1 MVAASLAAATLAKLR
16 ATQARV
22 LARPKE
28 NLLSIMV
35 LRAPR
40 KAADCTLGPV
50 QFPNVRFLL
59 SVAGVDQFPQDAGRE
74 VAFAGRSNAGKS
86 SAINAIMVRNGL
98 ARTSKTPGRTR
109 LLNFFEV
116 EPGRRIVDL
125 PGYGYATAPPPERKQ
140 WTKLIDS
147 LPQRE
152 NLAGL
157 FVIVDIRRGLKQ
169 EDLQL
174 IEWAIAA
181 GWQVHAL
188 LAKSDKL
195 NQRDRAAALKDAE
208 AQLPE
213 GVTTQVFSAHDRMG
227 IETAQKRLIQMFTG

>member
-1 MVAASLAAATLAKLR
+1 M
-16 ATQARV
+16 
-22 LARPKE
+22 E

-40 KAADCTLGPV
+40 KAADCTLGAV

-59 SVAGVDQFPQDAGRE
+59 SVANQQQFPADPGRE

-86 SAINAIMVRNGL
+86 SAINSIMGRNGL

-116 EPGRRIVDL
+116 EPGKRIVDL

-140 WTKLIDS
+140 WIELIDS

-152 NLAGL
+152 FLAGL
-157 FVIVDIRRGLKQ
+157 FVIIDIRRGLKE

-174 IEWAIAA
+174 VDWATAA

-188 LAKSDKL
+188 LAKADKL
-195 NQRDRAAALKDAE
+195 NQRDRATALKDA
-208 AQLPE
+208 QFHLPE
-213 GVTTQVFSAHDRMG
+213 GVTAQIFSAHDGIG
-227 IETAQKRLIQMFTG
+227 IETAQKRLLEMLSS

>member
-1 MVAASLAAATLAKLR
+1 
-16 ATQARV
+16 
-22 LARPKE
+22 
-28 NLLSIMV
+28 
-35 LRAPR
+35 
-40 KAADCTLGPV
+40 V
-50 QFPNVRFLL
+50 QFPSVRFLL
-59 SVAGVDQFPQDAGRE
+59 SVASVDQFPQDAGRE

-116 EPGRRIVDL
+116 EPGKRIVDL

-140 WTKLIDS
+140 WIGLIDS

-157 FVIVDIRRGLKQ
+157 FLIIDIRRGLRE
-169 EDLQL
+169 EDGQL
-174 IEWAIAA
+174 VDWAVSA

-188 LAKSDKL
+188 LAKADKL
-195 NQRDRAAALKDAE
+195 NQRDRAAALKHAKE
-208 AQLPE
+208 LLPE
-213 GVTTQVFSAHDRMG
+213 GVTAQVFSAHEKMG
-227 IETAQKRLIQMFTG
+227 VEEAQKRLISMLTP